1 MKRIR
6 INVKLIKPDIQL
18 KQAKFNISIKNEGI
32 FFKTQPIRLMIL
44 NSTM

>member
-18 KQAKFNISIKNEGI
+18 KQARFNINIKNEGI
-32 FFKTQPIRLMIL
+32 IFKTPPIILMI
-44 NSTM
+44 